1 MLHSPNLNRALNDR
15 ALDLLF
21 REARTHYDWTDEPV
35 SEATIRQL
43 YDLVKFGPTSM
54 NNSPARFVFIGTP
67 EGKERLKPHL
77 SPGNVDKTMSAPW
90 TVIVARDTEFF
101 DRMPKLFP
109 HFDGARGIMK
119 DGADDHGPRNA
130 TLQGAY
136 LILAARALGLDTGP
150 MSGFDKAGL
159 DDEFFTNDPERKT
172 WTADF
177 LVNLGYG
184 TGEKIF
190 PRLPR
195 LDFDE
200 AALIV

>member
-1 MLHSPNLNRALNDR
+1 MLHSPNLNRTLNDR

-67 EGKERLKPHL
+67 EGKARLKPHL

-90 TVIVARDTEFF
+90 TVIVARDTEFYEQ
-101 DRMPKLFP
+101 MPKLFP
-109 HFDGARGIMK
+109 HSAGARDIMAK
-119 DGADDHGPRNA
+119 GADDHGPRNA
-130 TLQGAY
+130 ILQGAY

-150 MSGFDKAGL
+150 MSGFDKAGI
-159 DDEFFTNDPERKT
+159 DAEFFASDPERKT

>member
-1 MLHSPNLNRALNDR
+1 MLHSPNLNRTLNDR

-35 SEATIRQL
+35 DEATIRQL

-54 NNSPARFVFIGTP
+54 NNSPARFVFIGSP
-67 EGKERLKPHL
+67 EGKARLKPHL
-77 SPGNVDKTMSAPW
+77 SPNNVDKTMSAPW

-101 DRMPKLFP
+101 DHMPKLFP
-109 HFDGARGIMK
+109 HFDEAKALMK

-150 MSGFDKAGL
+150 MSGFDKAGI
-159 DDEFFTNDPERKT
+159 DTEFFASDPERKT

>member
-35 SEATIRQL
+35 DEATIRQL

-67 EGKERLKPHL
+67 EGKARLKPHL
-77 SPGNVDKTMSAPW
+77 AAANVDKTMSAPW
-90 TVIVARDTEFF
+90 TVIVARDTEFYE
-101 DRMPKLFP
+101 RMPDLFP

-150 MSGFDKAGL
+150 MSGFDKAGI
-159 DDEFFTNDPERKT
+159 DAEFFAGDPERKT